1 MMIAGVVNQLGTDWQ
16 KERILPSLLSG
27 KALVCMG
34 YSEPDYGSDVASI
47 VTRAERDGDEWVI
60 NGAKMWTTMAQK
72 ATWLILLTRTDPEAP
87 KHKGLTM
94 FMFPMDTPGITVEPV
109 PTMGTER
116 TNATFYDNV
125 RVSDQ
130 WRLGEVN
137 GGWRTMGV
145 ALSFE
150 RGVMG
155 GTSQSV
161 QMLREF
167 RRWAEAEGLMADPL
181 VRERLVRVAIDTEVA
196 KLLTQRSA
204 WTAATGGE
212 AGLQGSMTK
221 VFATEAYQKASRW
234 IQEMAGAEGLLQ
246 FDEPDAAAE
255 GWAEYHAAPCP
266 GHDDLRG
273 DLRDQPEQHRRAPP
287 GPAQGAPLS
296 GRPTRAAQVSS
307 VASSSSWRRV
317 AAVSASATTN
327 EHAAHPQGA
336 GVLQRLT
343 QPVGGLGKL
352 HDRDVEAVGVVS
364 RRPARSLWP
373 HRAVRGTRA
382 PATARRVGSNRPP
395 RRRCGR
401 SCARCPARPGGWEGG
416 ASGAAWDGTS
426 WAPCA
431 DRCRRRWF
439 PLPSTVT
446 SSAPVSRP

>member
-1 MMIAGVVNQLGTDWQ
+1 MDFTLPPQIEEYRRELKEIIARVITPEVVEEQHRSGTFNNDALNLALAEGGYLERAVPGLGKGDPIELWLLFNELEKAGAPYDGISITMMIAGVVNAVGTDWQ

-27 KALVCMG
+27 EALVCMG

-60 NGAKMWTTMAQK
+60 NGAKMWTTMAQA

-94 FMFPMDTPGITVEPV
+94 FIFPMDTPGITVDPV
-109 PTMGTER
+109 PTMGTEV

-125 RVSDQ
+125 RISDE

-137 GGWRTMGV
+137 GGWKTMGV

-167 RRWAEAEGLMADPL
+167 RRWAEAEGMMDDPL
-181 VRERLVRVAIDTEVA
+181 VRERLVRVAIDSEVA

-255 GWAEYHAAPCP
+255 GWAEYHARHAP
-266 GHDDLRG
+266 
-273 DLRDQPEQHRRAPP
+273 
-287 GPAQGAPLS
+287 
-296 GRPTRAAQVSS
+296 V
-307 VASSSSWRRV
+307 
-317 AAVSASATTN
+317 TTIY
-327 EHAAHPQGA
+327 
-336 GVLQRLT
+336 
-343 QPVGGLGKL
+343 GGTSEINRNNIAERHLGLPK
-352 HDRDVEAVGVVS
+352 
-364 RRPARSLWP
+364 
-373 HRAVRGTRA
+373 
-382 PATARRVGSNRPP
+382 ARR
-395 RRRCGR
+395 
-401 SCARCPARPGGWEGG
+401 
-416 ASGAAWDGTS
+416 
-426 WAPCA
+426 
-431 DRCRRRWF
+431 
-439 PLPSTVT
+439 
-446 SSAPVSRP
+446 

>member
-1 MMIAGVVNQLGTDWQ
+1 MDFTLSPQIEAYRRELKEIIARVITPEVVEEQHRSGTFNNDALNLALAEGGYLERAVPGLGKGDPVELWLLFNELEKAGAPYDGISITMMIAGVVNQLGTDWQ

-273 DLRDQPEQHRRAPP
+273 DLRDQPEQHCRAPP

-296 GRPTRAAQVSS
+296 GRPR
-307 VASSSSWRRV
+307 
-317 AAVSASATTN
+317 
-327 EHAAHPQGA
+327 E
-336 GVLQRLT
+336 
-343 QPVGGLGKL
+343 
-352 HDRDVEAVGVVS
+352 
-364 RRPARSLWP
+364 
-373 HRAVRGTRA
+373 
-382 PATARRVGSNRPP
+382 
-395 RRRCGR
+395 
-401 SCARCPARPGGWEGG
+401 
-416 ASGAAWDGTS
+416 
-426 WAPCA
+426 
-431 DRCRRRWF
+431 
-439 PLPSTVT
+439 PL
-446 SSAPVSRP
+446 R